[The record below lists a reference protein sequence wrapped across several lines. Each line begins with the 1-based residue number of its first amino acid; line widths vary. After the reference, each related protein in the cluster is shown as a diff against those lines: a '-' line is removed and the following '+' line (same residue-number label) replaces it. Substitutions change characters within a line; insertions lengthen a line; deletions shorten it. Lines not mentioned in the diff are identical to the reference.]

1 MTTYRRI
8 QIRRGLAS
16 EWLASNPALQQ
27 GELGLDLTA
36 KRVKVGD
43 GFTSW
48 TDLDYID
55 DAGLNAIREEYGDE
69 ATFELG
75 LQTTLT

>member
-16 EWLASNPALQQ
+16 EWLSSNPALQQ

-55 DAGLNAIREEYGDE
+55 DAGLDAIRTEYGDE
-69 ATFELG
+69 ISFELWFDANK
-75 LQTTLT
+75 

>member
-1 MTTYRRI
+1 VTTYRRI

-36 KRVKVGD
+36 KKLKVGD

-48 TDLDYID
+48 VDLDYID
-55 DAGLNAIREEYGDE
+55 QAGMDEIRSEYGDE
-69 ATFELG
+69 ISFEIWFDANK
-75 LQTTLT
+75 